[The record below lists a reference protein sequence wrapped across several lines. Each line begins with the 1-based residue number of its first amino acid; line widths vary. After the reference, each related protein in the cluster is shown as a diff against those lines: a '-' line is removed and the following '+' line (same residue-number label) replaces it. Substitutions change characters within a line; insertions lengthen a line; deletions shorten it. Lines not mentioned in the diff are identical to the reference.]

1 MDQNG
6 IGGAVMQLPVALMR
20 LWTTLLAVVLLPI
33 GAWAQADSSSGPNP
47 WNYPGQVQSNG
58 FRTETTFD
66 PATGLYKVQ
75 RFMGDV
81 PLGIPEFFTASQYR
95 ERMFNLQQTQS
106 WQDRLAQSG
115 RAGGE
120 GREGSSLIPDM
131 FVSNEAFKNIFGSNA
146 VEVRPQGTAELRF
159 GVRYQKIENP
169 MIPLRNQRT
178 WALDFDQRMQVNAT
192 GKVGDRLNLQMN
204 YDTEATFAF
213 ENKTKLDFRGQEDDI
228 VKSLELGNVSLPM
241 TSSLITGAQSLFG
254 VKGQFQFGKTTVTTL
269 LSEQRSQSQSINI
282 QGGAT
287 AQQFEIEAD
296 QYEANRHFFLGHY
309 FRDQYEN
316 ALATLPV
323 INSSVQI
330 TRLEVWVTNRRSMT
344 EETRNI
350 VAFMDLGETESR
362 AFRNSAAGRPGLVL
376 FPGQALDAYPSNR
389 TNRLNPEQ
397 LVAEVPGVRDIS
409 QASSALTGLNLD
421 ANQEFSELTN
431 ARKLAPNEYRFHPQ
445 LGYLTLNTSLN
456 QDEVLAV
463 AYQYTA
469 NGRIYQV
476 GEFSNDGINP
486 PKTLLLK
493 LLKGPV
499 LNVQMPLWDL
509 MMKNVYSLN
518 AFQLAQEDFRLD
530 ILYRNDATGLP
541 IPFLPQSSIKNELLV
556 QALGTDKV
564 NNNGDPFPDGI
575 FDYVE
580 GITVHAQTGRI
591 IFPVLEP
598 FGSALAAKLTTP
610 AEKKRYV
617 FQQLYDSTRF
627 RAQAETQLN
636 KFVIKGRYKSAGG
649 SVIQLNAFNIPRGS
663 ISVTAGGTKLT
674 ENQDFTVDY
683 ALGQV
688 RILNE
693 ALLSS
698 GVPIRVSFE
707 NNTLF
712 NFQTKTFVGTTFEH
726 KFSPNLTVG
735 GALLNMRERSL
746 TQKVNAGEEPINNT
760 IWGLN
765 TQFQKNLPQLTKLLD
780 KLPLISTKESS
791 SLQFQGEVAQLLPG
805 TPRSIK
811 LTGSATTYID
821 DFEGA
826 QTLIDLRGNNT
837 WTLASVPDG
846 QSRLFPEASYNNS
859 VTYGSNRARTSWYII
874 DPTFFANTAATPQN
888 IRQDPSILS
897 DHRQRMIPI
906 NEVFPN
912 LPVQPGMARNIAM
925 FDVSFFPGERGP
937 YNYDVEGFPGLS
949 KGLDA
954 QGRLNDP
961 KSRWG
966 GLMRSLQINNF
977 EEQNIEFIQF
987 WVMDP
992 FYGDPTATG
1001 GDLYFHLGNLSEDI
1015 LKDGRQSFEN
1025 GLSPLGLR
1033 DDLDS
1038 SAWGYTS
1045 RYQPITEAF
1054 GTDPIARTFQDL
1066 GLDGL
1071 SDADELRWRTDLAN
1085 SYVERL
1091 TALYGSTSTVV
1102 QQALAD
1108 PAGDNFRYFRGDDL
1122 DNEGANILDRY
1133 KKLNSPQGNSNTETV
1148 NGVPASATNMP
1159 DKEDI
1164 NRDQTMNK
1172 SEAYFQYKVS
1182 LRPED
1187 IAVGKNNIADI
1198 FETTTDELPDQTR
1211 KPVRWI
1217 QFKIPVFE
1225 PEARVGGIS
1234 DFRSIRFLRM
1244 VLKGWDSSVV
1254 LRFARLDLVRGEWRR
1269 YPFSLDGLREEVP
1282 TDQGSGT
1289 TFAVNAVNL
1298 EENGGKT
1305 PIPYVLPPGIDRQ
1318 ILLASTAPVPQNE
1331 QAISMRI
1338 CGLRDGDARAVFKN
1352 MSVDMRW
1359 YKRLRLFVH
1368 AEAAGA
1374 ESQLR
1379 DDDLSIF
1386 IRLGND
1392 YSQNYYEYELP
1403 LKVTP
1408 WGIRD
1413 PDAIWPDANHVDLPL
1428 EALTQLKLERDRL
1441 MQIDPSWL
1449 LTNPYVKD
1457 SAGAIFRVVGVP
1469 NLGLVRTVL
1478 IGVRNA
1484 KKRESGGSD
1493 DGYDKCAEVWIN
1505 EFRMA
1510 DFENQGGE
1518 AATARASV
1526 KLADLGQVVATGLY
1540 SGVGFGAIDQ
1550 GPTERNRFASASYD
1564 VQGNLEVGKVL
1575 GSQRL
1580 KLPLFVSMAQEF
1592 KTPQYNPLNPDIKV
1606 DDAVKNLPDAASR
1619 DSLRTLVQDLTQR
1632 RSVAL
1637 TNVRVDRSQAA
1648 MKKNPTPLDLS
1659 NWNATYSFNEVLRRD
1674 ANIQFDNRQDYRG
1687 ALAYVY
1693 QAKPFN
1699 LRPFK
1704 KITNKNL
1711 ALIRDINLNLTPSR
1725 FSARTDVQRTLQ
1737 LLQMRNV
1744 DNPQFKLPVTY
1755 NKNFTMERTYDLV
1768 WDLSQAIKFDYNA
1781 RMRLRFDERPG
1792 PMQVDTVQLFLLDN
1806 LRSGGRPTNYHHT
1819 ANIGW
1824 QLPIN
1829 KIPYLEFI
1837 QLQARYTAEYDWQ
1850 TNSLLA
1856 SIKKIDSL
1864 DYGFMLQNSGK
1875 WALTG
1880 NLNFNTFYNKFP
1892 FLKKYTTSTNR
1903 GNAALG
1909 GRGMPASPKPTE
1921 EQPKETKKG
1930 PLFYV
1935 LKTGVGFLT
1944 MAKTANLSYTRNTGS
1959 SLPGFNL
1966 APVLFGGN
1974 VTQNWAPGWDYLLGW
1989 QFPIEERAASNNWMV
2004 KNRNQPNRLQ
2014 RTLTENINVR
2024 AQVEPLPEFRI
2035 DLTAQRTFGDQYSST
2050 YRYSTG
2056 RGPDTAFGQGFRHFS
2071 PQQLQNFTMS
2081 WWAFNSAF
2089 ENSPEPE
2096 FKSVVYDLFRANRLV
2111 FSDRL
2116 AAQHALDNP
2125 GYLPTYISDPDS
2137 SRYGYDGF
2145 SVIQQDVLVRSF
2157 LSAYGGDPAA
2167 TASLGAITSGLPRP
2181 NWKVNYTGLQNIE
2194 WVKRNFT
2201 SVALSHGY
2209 TGNLTATGIQTNML
2223 RAQKLEDNPLNPFP
2237 RNDNNDVLPEL
2248 QIGQISMSENFSPL
2262 VGVQVRTKSNATFKM
2277 DINRSR
2283 QIALSL
2289 ANNQFNETKSRD
2301 LTLGVG
2307 YIIPDVKFTVVDQAG
2322 GRTQVKSNLELKL
2335 DVRFNDNQTVIRKI
2349 LEDFVQPTAGQ
2360 RRTTIKFTADYRLS
2374 RRLTAQAYYDQSAS
2388 RFKTGNAFPTAQ
2400 VQAGFAFKLNLGG

>member
-1 MDQNG
+1 M
-6 IGGAVMQLPVALMR
+6 
-20 LWTTLLAVVLLPI
+20 
-33 GAWAQADSSSGPNP
+33 
-47 WNYPGQVQSNG
+47 
-58 FRTETTFD
+58 
-66 PATGLYKVQ
+66 
-75 RFMGDV
+75 
-81 PLGIPEFFTASQYR
+81 
-95 ERMFNLQQTQS
+95 
-106 WQDRLAQSG
+106 
-115 RAGGE
+115 
-120 GREGSSLIPDM
+120 
-131 FVSNEAFKNIFGSNA
+131 
-146 VEVRPQGTAELRF
+146 
-159 GVRYQKIENP
+159 
-169 MIPLRNQRT
+169 
-178 WALDFDQRMQVNAT
+178 
-192 GKVGDRLNLQMN
+192 
-204 YDTEATFAF
+204 
-213 ENKTKLDFRGQEDDI
+213 
-228 VKSLELGNVSLPM
+228 
-241 TSSLITGAQSLFG
+241 
-254 VKGQFQFGKTTVTTL
+254 
-269 LSEQRSQSQSINI
+269 
-282 QGGAT
+282 
-287 AQQFEIEAD
+287 
-296 QYEANRHFFLGHY
+296 
-309 FRDQYEN
+309 
-316 ALATLPV
+316 
-323 INSSVQI
+323 
-330 TRLEVWVTNRRSMT
+330 
-344 EETRNI
+344 
-350 VAFMDLGETESR
+350 
-362 AFRNSAAGRPGLVL
+362 
-376 FPGQALDAYPSNR
+376 
-389 TNRLNPEQ
+389 
-397 LVAEVPGVRDIS
+397 
-409 QASSALTGLNLD
+409 
-421 ANQEFSELTN
+421 
-431 ARKLAPNEYRFHPQ
+431 
-445 LGYLTLNTSLN
+445 
-456 QDEVLAV
+456 
-463 AYQYTA
+463 
-469 NGRIYQV
+469 
-476 GEFSNDGINP
+476 
-486 PKTLLLK
+486 
-493 LLKGPV
+493 
-499 LNVQMPLWDL
+499 
-509 MMKNVYSLN
+509 
-518 AFQLAQEDFRLD
+518 
-530 ILYRNDATGLP
+530 
-541 IPFLPQSSIKNELLV
+541 

-1133 KKLNSPQGNSNTETV
+1133 KKFNSPQGNSNTETV

-1526 KLADLGQVVATGLY
+1526 
-1540 SGVGFGAIDQ
+1540 
-1550 GPTERNRFASASYD
+1550 
-1564 VQGNLEVGKVL
+1564 
-1575 GSQRL
+1575 
-1580 KLPLFVSMAQEF
+1580 
-1592 KTPQYNPLNPDIKV
+1592 
-1606 DDAVKNLPDAASR
+1606 
-1619 DSLRTLVQDLTQR
+1619 
-1632 RSVAL
+1632 
-1637 TNVRVDRSQAA
+1637 
-1648 MKKNPTPLDLS
+1648 
-1659 NWNATYSFNEVLRRD
+1659 
-1674 ANIQFDNRQDYRG
+1674 
-1687 ALAYVY
+1687 
-1693 QAKPFN
+1693 
-1699 LRPFK
+1699 
-1704 KITNKNL
+1704 
-1711 ALIRDINLNLTPSR
+1711 
-1725 FSARTDVQRTLQ
+1725 
-1737 LLQMRNV
+1737 
-1744 DNPQFKLPVTY
+1744 
-1755 NKNFTMERTYDLV
+1755 
-1768 WDLSQAIKFDYNA
+1768 
-1781 RMRLRFDERPG
+1781 
-1792 PMQVDTVQLFLLDN
+1792 
-1806 LRSGGRPTNYHHT
+1806 
-1819 ANIGW
+1819 
-1824 QLPIN
+1824 
-1829 KIPYLEFI
+1829 
-1837 QLQARYTAEYDWQ
+1837 
-1850 TNSLLA
+1850 
-1856 SIKKIDSL
+1856 
-1864 DYGFMLQNSGK
+1864 
-1875 WALTG
+1875 
-1880 NLNFNTFYNKFP
+1880 
-1892 FLKKYTTSTNR
+1892 
-1903 GNAALG
+1903 
-1909 GRGMPASPKPTE
+1909 
-1921 EQPKETKKG
+1921 
-1930 PLFYV
+1930 
-1935 LKTGVGFLT
+1935 
-1944 MAKTANLSYTRNTGS
+1944 
-1959 SLPGFNL
+1959 
-1966 APVLFGGN
+1966 
-1974 VTQNWAPGWDYLLGW
+1974 
-1989 QFPIEERAASNNWMV
+1989 
-2004 KNRNQPNRLQ
+2004 
-2014 RTLTENINVR
+2014 
-2024 AQVEPLPEFRI
+2024 
-2035 DLTAQRTFGDQYSST
+2035 
-2050 YRYSTG
+2050 
-2056 RGPDTAFGQGFRHFS
+2056 
-2071 PQQLQNFTMS
+2071 
-2081 WWAFNSAF
+2081 
-2089 ENSPEPE
+2089 
-2096 FKSVVYDLFRANRLV
+2096 
-2111 FSDRL
+2111 
-2116 AAQHALDNP
+2116 
-2125 GYLPTYISDPDS
+2125 
-2137 SRYGYDGF
+2137 
-2145 SVIQQDVLVRSF
+2145 
-2157 LSAYGGDPAA
+2157 
-2167 TASLGAITSGLPRP
+2167 
-2181 NWKVNYTGLQNIE
+2181 
-2194 WVKRNFT
+2194 
-2201 SVALSHGY
+2201 
-2209 TGNLTATGIQTNML
+2209 
-2223 RAQKLEDNPLNPFP
+2223 
-2237 RNDNNDVLPEL
+2237 
-2248 QIGQISMSENFSPL
+2248 
-2262 VGVQVRTKSNATFKM
+2262 
-2277 DINRSR
+2277 NRSR
-2283 QIALSL
+2283 PNGAQSICIGLVRRSRKPGGGQSIGFSTFEIAAVREHGS
-2289 ANNQFNETKSRD
+2289 
-2301 LTLGVG
+2301 GVQNSPVQSFESG
-2307 YIIPDVKFTVVDQAG
+2307 Y
-2322 GRTQVKSNLELKL
+2322 
-2335 DVRFNDNQTVIRKI
+2335 
-2349 LEDFVQPTAGQ
+2349 
-2360 RRTTIKFTADYRLS
+2360 
-2374 RRLTAQAYYDQSAS
+2374 
-2388 RFKTGNAFPTAQ
+2388 
-2400 VQAGFAFKLNLGG
+2400 